1 MIDYRI
7 PRTPFR
13 PNPLVRSASLQTML
27 AMVRPK
33 GIDITTDEQLLL
45 LDAGPDLTGAEP
57 GRTVRLH
64 GSYNARRIPGVE
76 RGLVMIMHGWEGC
89 SHSNYNMILAQ
100 RLVEQGYAAF
110 RLNLRDHGPGL
121 HVNPYALNRG
131 AFRGTLI
138 EEAASATAQ
147 VASLA
152 GDRPFFIVGA
162 SMGGNF
168 ALRLAKWHS
177 ERTPFH
183 HLRKVVAVCPALH
196 PGRATDAL
204 DRNPGTRRYF
214 RRRWLRSLRAKRAVF
229 AEAPD
234 LDEIERIPLVRDMT
248 EWFIQQLARK
258 GAIPFRSADEY
269 FDSYAVIGDTLSS
282 LTVRTTIITARN
294 DPVIPVMDFYTL
306 APHPLLDVQI
316 HPTGGHCGF
325 VDAPP
330 VRHRMADLIL
340 PELASCLPNCGEMCD
355 NGKAVSGQSG
365 SASDCNANPPIS
377 TLI

>member
-1 MIDYRI
+1 MIDYRT

-13 PNPLVRSASLQTML
+13 PNPLVRSASAQTVL

-33 GIDITTDEQLLL
+33 GIDITTDEQLIL

-57 GRTVRLH
+57 ERTVRLH
-64 GSYNARRIPGVE
+64 GYFNASRSLGVR
-76 RGLVMIMHGWEGC
+76 RGLVMIIHGWEGC
-89 SHSNYNMILAQ
+89 SHSNYNVILAQ
-100 RLVEQGYAAF
+100 RLVEQGYATF
-110 RLNLRDHGPGL
+110 RLNLRDHGPGV
-121 HVNPYALNRG
+121 HINPYALNRG
-131 AFRGTLI
+131 VFRGTLI
-138 EEAASATAQ
+138 EETAAATAQ
-147 VASLA
+147 VARLA

-183 HLRKVVAVCPALH
+183 NLHKVVAICPAIN

-214 RRRWLRSLRAKRAVF
+214 RQRWLRSLRAKRALF
-229 AEAPD
+229 ADAPD
-234 LDEIERIPLVRDMT
+234 VHELERIPLVRDMT
-248 EWFIQQLARK
+248 EWFIQELARK
-258 GAIPFRSADEY
+258 GAVPFRNADEY
-269 FDSYAVIGDTLSS
+269 FASYAVLGDALTS
-282 LTVRTTIITARN
+282 LTVRTTIITAMN

-306 APHPLLDVQI
+306 TPHQLLDVQI

-330 VRHRMADLIL
+330 LRHRMADLIL
-340 PELASCLPNCGEMCD
+340 PELVED
-355 NGKAVSGQSG
+355 VSQ
-365 SASDCNANPPIS
+365 
-377 TLI
+377 TLH

>member
-1 MIDYRI
+1 
-7 PRTPFR
+7 
-13 PNPLVRSASLQTML
+13 
-27 AMVRPK
+27 MVRPK
-33 GIDITTDEQLLL
+33 GIDITRDEQLLL

-64 GSYNARRIPGVE
+64 GYYNASRIPGVN
-76 RGLVMIMHGWEGC
+76 RGLAMIIHGWEGC

-100 RLVEQGYAAF
+100 RLVERGYAAF

-138 EEAASATAQ
+138 EEAAAATSQ
-147 VASLA
+147 VARLA
-152 GDRPFFIVGA
+152 GDHPFFIVGA

-183 HLRKVVAVCPALH
+183 NLCRVVAVCPAIH

-229 AEAPD
+229 ADAPD

-248 EWFIQQLARK
+248 EWFIQQLSRT
-258 GAIPFRSADEY
+258 GAVAFRSADEY
-269 FDSYAVIGDTLSS
+269 FDSYTVMGDALSS
-282 LTVRTTIITARN
+282 LTVRTTIITAMN
-294 DPVIPVMDFYTL
+294 DPVIPVRDFYTL

-316 HPTGGHCGF
+316 HSTGGHCGF

-340 PELASCLPNCGEMCD
+340 PELATDDLTPT
-355 NGKAVSGQSG
+355 Q
-365 SASDCNANPPIS
+365 IQ
-377 TLI
+377 

>member
-1 MIDYRI
+1 MIDYRT

-13 PNPLVRSASLQTML
+13 PNLLVRSASAQTVL

-33 GIDITTDEQLLL
+33 GIDIPTDEQLIL

-64 GSYNARRIPGVE
+64 GYFNVSRSPGLQH
-76 RGLVMIMHGWEGC
+76 GLVMIIHGWEGC
-89 SHSNYNMILAQ
+89 SHSNYNVILAQ
-100 RLVEQGYAAF
+100 RLVEQGYATF

-121 HVNPYALNRG
+121 HINPHALNRG
-131 AFRGTLI
+131 VFRGTLI
-138 EEAASATAQ
+138 EETAAATAQ
-147 VASLA
+147 VARLA
-152 GDRPFFIVGA
+152 GDHPFFIVGA

-183 HLRKVVAVCPALH
+183 NLHKVVAVCPAIN
-196 PGRATDAL
+196 PARATDAL

-214 RRRWLRSLRAKRAVF
+214 RRRWLRSLRAKRALF
-229 AEAPD
+229 ADAPD
-234 LDEIERIPLVRDMT
+234 LQEIERMPLVRDMA
-248 EWFIQQLARK
+248 EWFIWELARK
-258 GAIPFRSADEY
+258 GAVPFRNADEY
-269 FDSYAVIGDTLSS
+269 FASYAVLDDALTS
-282 LTVRTTIITARN
+282 LTVRTTIITAMN

-306 APHPLLDVQI
+306 TPHRLLDVQI

-330 VRHRMADLIL
+330 LRHRMADLIL
-340 PELASCLPNCGEMCD
+340 PELVEDASRVL
-355 NGKAVSGQSG
+355 Q
-365 SASDCNANPPIS
+365 
-377 TLI
+377 